1 MARTLIKIPEEV
13 ADIAP
18 GYLENRI
25 RDLSTLK
32 DALARKDF
40 DAIAR
45 LAHKTKGTAGGYGF
59 AGLSVLAKSL
69 ETAAKS
75 ENLAESSEVLERMR
89 IYLEEVEIEK

>member
-1 MARTLIKIPEEV
+1 MTKRLIKIPDEV

-25 RDLSTLK
+25 RDLDRLK

-40 DAIAR
+40 DGISR

-59 AGLSVLAKSL
+59 PELSVLAKSL

-75 ENLAESSEVLERMR
+75 ENFAESSEALERMR